1 MMKDLIQ
8 RWMVSIRTMA
18 LLITL
23 LTIPLLLSAQSSKL
37 TIKVEQGTL
46 KQILSQIE
54 KQSSYSFFYVDSD
67 LSNAKISVN
76 ITGKDINETLQTV
89 LKGTNLKFHVE
100 GKNIN
105 LFKEAP
111 VKKARG
117 KVKRI
122 TGRVTDKT
130 GATLPG
136 VSVSEEG
143 NAGNGSITNLDG
155 LYEINVAEDATIKLS
170 YVGFKTHEELITG
183 DKSVYD
189 VALADNVSELDELVV
204 VGYGQ
209 QRKISNIGAQSTV
222 NIQDLKMP
230 TSSLSTVLAGRISGV
245 IAVQR
250 TGEPG
255 KDAADIWIRGIAT
268 PNSASPLILVDGVQR
283 SFNDIDPEDIES
295 LTTLKDASAT
305 AVYGVRGANG
315 VILIKTKPG
324 IVGKPVVSVDYY
336 EGFTQFTKS
345 VNLADGLVYM
355 NAVNEALGNNN
366 QSPKYSQATIDNTKN
381 NVDKYLYPNVNW
393 MKELF
398 NDWGRNRRANVNV
411 RGGSQNANYYAS
423 VSYYNESGLMKTN
436 NIEGY
441 NSNMDYSRYNF
452 TTNLNLKV
460 TGTTTVDLG
469 VQGYLGLGNYPSI
482 SASDIYSSAMGI
494 SPVDYP
500 KMFTVNGKSYVPGIN
515 PNGGSRNPYADATMR
530 GFTSQGTNQIYSNI
544 RLTQDLSM
552 LTKGLSFSAMYAY
565 DVYSYQ
571 DVTQSKRES
580 TYYFTDKSTP
590 YDASGQPILSQTYA
604 GSSVLGYSNSSK
616 GNQNT
621 YLESSLTYDRTFGNH
636 RLSGLL
642 LYNQQ
647 SKLLYPASSLELS
660 IPFRFQGLAGR
671 VTYSW
676 SDRYFAEFN
685 VGYNGSENF
694 APEKRYGTFPA
705 LGVGW
710 VVSNEKFW
718 APVSPVISFLKFRYT
733 NGTIGNSDVDA
744 NDLEHARR
752 FMYLAQYTYDGNYGY
767 TFGNSSGGVAGVT
780 TVNNAVNVGWEISHK
795 QDLGVDMKLLNN
807 ELSIVFDLFKEH
819 RTNILLKRNT
829 SIPAF
834 LGYMA
839 DPYGN
844 IGIVD
849 NNGFDGTLEYNKKI
863 GKDWRITV
871 RGNVTYSKDAWVK
884 SDLPAQKYSWMNQT
898 GSNVNA
904 IWGYTANGLF
914 TQDQIDKINTWE
926 ALPADQK
933 LTTKRPYAT
942 QFGAVQAGDI
952 IYKDLNGDGK
962 IDSYDKQAIG
972 HGDVP
977 NMVYGFGF
985 NVQYKSISL
994 GILFQGTH
1002 GADRMLSGSSIY
1014 PFQGDGGGGNLF
1026 SNIADRWNAAN
1037 PSQNVFYPR
1046 LAYGS
1051 DKADNINNFQPSTW
1065 WIKDVDFL
1073 RLKTFQASY
1082 DLPKKWV
1089 NKMGV
1094 KNTSIY
1100 VMGTNLLTFTSFKLW
1115 DPELNTSN
1123 GSSYPNSSTYTLGI
1137 NFSF

>member
-1 MMKDLIQ
+1 MTKDLIQ
-8 RWMVSIRTMA
+8 KWTRSFRAMTM
-18 LLITL
+18 LLMFL
-23 LTIPLLLSAQSSKL
+23 LVPLLATAQSAKL
-37 TIKVEQGTL
+37 TVNVEQGTL
-46 KQILSQIE
+46 KQVFSQIE
-54 KQSSYSFFYVDSD
+54 KQSSYSFFYVDAD
-67 LSNAKISVN
+67 LSNIKVSVN
-76 ITGKDINETLQTV
+76 ISGRDINETLKAV
-89 LKGTNLKFHVE
+89 LKGTNLSYHVD

-105 LFKEAP
+105 IVKDSP
-111 VKKARG
+111 VKKAKG
-117 KVKRI
+117 KTKRI
-122 TGRVTDKT
+122 TGRVTDKS

-136 VSVSEEG
+136 VSVFEEG
-143 NAGNGSITNLDG
+143 NTGNGTITNIDG
-155 LYEINVAEDATIKLS
+155 LYEITVRDDATIKLT
-170 YVGFKTHEELITG
+170 YVGYKTHEELVNG
-183 DKSVYD
+183 EKSVFD
-189 VALADNVSELDELVV
+189 VALVENVSELNELVV

-209 QRKISNIGAQSTV
+209 QRKISNIGAQSTI

-268 PNSASPLILVDGVQR
+268 PNSSTPLILVDGVQR

-324 IVGKPVVSVDYY
+324 IIGKPVVSVDYY

-366 QSPKYSQATIDNTKN
+366 QTPKYSQATIDNTKN
-381 NVDKYLYPNVNW
+381 NVDPYLYPNVNW

-398 NDWGRNRRANVNV
+398 NDWGRNRRANVNI

-436 NIEGY
+436 NVEDY
-441 NSNMDYSRYNF
+441 NSTMDYSRYNF
-452 TTNLNLKV
+452 TTNLNLKI
-460 TGTTTVDLG
+460 TGTTSVDIG
-469 VQGYLGLGNYPSI
+469 VQGYLGLGNYPAI
-482 SASDIYSSAMGI
+482 SASDVYSSAMGI

-500 KMFTVNGKSYVPGIN
+500 KMFIVNGKSVVPGIN

-530 GFTSQGTNQIYSNI
+530 GYLSEGTNQIYSNI

-552 LTKGLSFSAMYAY
+552 LTKGLTFSAMYAY

-571 DVTQSKRES
+571 SVNESKRES
-580 TYYFTDKSTP
+580 TYYFTDRATP

-604 GSSVLGYSNSSK
+604 GSSVLGYGNSSN

-621 YLESSLTYDRTFGNH
+621 YLESSLAYDRTFGNH

-647 SKLLYPASSLELS
+647 SKLQYPVSSLELS
-660 IPFRFQGLAGR
+660 IPYRFQGLAGR

-694 APEKRYGTFPA
+694 APQNRYGTFPA
-705 LGVGW
+705 LGIGW

-718 APVSPVISFLKFRYT
+718 APISPVVSFLKFRYT
-733 NGTIGNSDVDA
+733 NGTIGNSDVSG
-744 NDLEHARR
+744 RR
-752 FMYLAQYTYDGNYGY
+752 FMYLAQYAYDGNYGY
-767 TFGNSSGGVAGVT
+767 SFGSSSGGVAGVT
-780 TVNNAVNVGWEISHK
+780 TVNNAVNIGWETSHK
-795 QDLGVDMKLLNN
+795 QDLGVDLKLLNN
-807 ELSIVFDLFKEH
+807 DLSLVFDLFKEH
-819 RTNILLKRNT
+819 RTNILLLRNL

-844 IGIVD
+844 VGIVD
-849 NNGFDGTLEYNKKI
+849 NQGFDGTLEYNKKI
-863 GKDWRITV
+863 GKNWRITV

-884 SDLPAQKYSWMNQT
+884 SDQPAQPYSWMNMA

-914 TQDQIDKINTWE
+914 TQDQINSINAWD

-933 LTTKRPYAT
+933 AATKRPYAT

-985 NVQYKSISL
+985 NVQYKSLSL
-994 GILFQGTH
+994 GILFQGTQ
-1002 GADRMLSGSSIY
+1002 GAERMLSGSSIY

-1026 SNIADRWNAAN
+1026 SNIADRWNEAN

-1065 WIKDVDFL
+1065 WIKDVDFI
-1073 RLKTFQASY
+1073 RLKTLQASY

-1100 VMGTNLLTFTSFKLW
+1100 VMGTNLLTFTKFNLW

-1123 GSSYPNSSTYTLGI
+1123 GTSYPNSSTYTLGI

>member
-8 RWMVSIRTMA
+8 KWTRSFRAMTM
-18 LLITL
+18 LLMFL
-23 LTIPLLLSAQSSKL
+23 LVPLLATAQTAKL
-37 TIKVEQGTL
+37 TINVQQGTL
-46 KQILSQIE
+46 KQVLSQIE
-54 KQSSYSFFYVDSD
+54 KQSGYSFFYVDAD
-67 LSNAKISVN
+67 LSNIKVNVN
-76 ITGKDINETLQTV
+76 ISGRDINETLKAV
-89 LKGTNLKFHVE
+89 LKGTNLSYHVD
-100 GKNIN
+100 GKSINIV
-105 LFKEAP
+105 KDTP
-111 VKKARG
+111 VKKAKG
-117 KVKRI
+117 KSKRI

-130 GATLPG
+130 GAPLPG
-136 VSVSEEG
+136 VSVFEEG
-143 NAGNGSITNLDG
+143 NTGNGSISNIDG
-155 LYEINVAEDATIKLS
+155 LYEITVSDDATIKLT
-170 YVGFKTHEELITG
+170 YVGYKTQEELVAG
-183 DKSVYD
+183 DKTVFD
-189 VALADNVSELDELVV
+189 VALAENVSELNELVV

-209 QRKISNIGAQSTV
+209 QRKISNIGAQSTI

-255 KDAADIWIRGIAT
+255 KDAADIWIRGIST
-268 PNSASPLILVDGVQR
+268 PNGSTPLILVDGVQR

-324 IVGKPVVSVDYY
+324 IIGKPVVSVDYY

-366 QSPKYSQATIDNTKN
+366 QTPKYSQATIDNTKN
-381 NVDKYLYPNVNW
+381 NVDPYLYPNVNW

-398 NDWGRNRRANVNV
+398 NDWGRNRRANVNI

-423 VSYYNESGLMKTN
+423 VSYYNETGLMKTN
-436 NIEGY
+436 NIEDY
-441 NSNMDYSRYNF
+441 NSTMDYSRYNF

-460 TGTTTVDLG
+460 TASTTVDIG
-469 VQGYLGLGNYPSI
+469 VQGYLGLGNYPAI

-500 KMFTVNGKSYVPGIN
+500 KMFTVNGKAVVPGIN

-530 GFTSQGTNQIYSNI
+530 GYLSEGTNQIYSNI
-544 RLTQDLSM
+544 RVTQDLSM
-552 LTKGLSFSAMYAY
+552 LTKGLTFSAMYAY

-571 DVTQSKRES
+571 NVSESKRES
-580 TYYFTDKSTP
+580 TYYFTDRATP

-604 GSSVLGYSNSSK
+604 GSSVLSYGNASN

-621 YLESSLTYDRTFGNH
+621 YLESSLAYDRTFGNH

-647 SKLLYPASSLELS
+647 SKLLYPVTSLELS
-660 IPFRFQGLAGR
+660 IPYRFQGLAGR
-671 VTYSW
+671 VTYSYN
-676 SDRYFAEFN
+676 DRYFAEFN

-694 APEKRYGTFPA
+694 APQNRYGTFPA
-705 LGVGW
+705 LGIGW

-718 APVSPVISFLKFRYT
+718 APVSPVVSFLKFRYT
-733 NGTIGNSDVDA
+733 NGTIGNSDVG
-744 NDLEHARR
+744 NNRR
-752 FMYLAQYTYDGNYGY
+752 FMYLAQYAYDGNYGY
-767 TFGNSSGGVAGVT
+767 TFGSNSGGVSGVT
-780 TVNNAVNVGWEISHK
+780 TINNAVNVGWETSHK
-795 QDLGVDMKLLNN
+795 QDLGIDMKLLNN
-807 ELSIVFDLFKEH
+807 DLSLVFDLFKEH
-819 RTNILLKRNT
+819 RTNILLLRAS

-849 NNGFDGTLEYNKKI
+849 NQGFDGTLEYNKKI

-871 RGNVTYSKDAWVK
+871 RGNVTYSKNAWVK
-884 SDLPAQKYSWMNQT
+884 SDQPAQPYPWMNWT
-898 GSNVNA
+898 GTNVNA
-904 IWGYTANGLF
+904 VWGYTASGLF
-914 TQDQIDKINTWE
+914 TQDQINSINAWD

-933 LTTKRPYAT
+933 ATSKRPFAT

-962 IDSYDKQAIG
+962 IDSYDKQAISQ
-972 HGDVP
+972 GDVP
-977 NMVYGFGF
+977 NMVFGFGF
-985 NVQYKSISL
+985 NVQYKSLSL
-994 GILFQGTH
+994 GILFQGTQ
-1002 GADRMLSGSSIY
+1002 GAERLLSGSSIY

-1065 WIKDVDFL
+1065 WVKNVDFI
-1073 RLKTFQASY
+1073 RLKTLQASY

-1100 VMGTNLLTFTSFKLW
+1100 VMGTNLLTFTKFNLW

-1123 GSSYPNSSTYTLGI
+1123 GTSYPNSSTYTLGI